1 MCVKGDVLT
10 TLNTYKPDEILD
22 IFKERSNPLQLSF
35 LREKNSS

>member
-22 IFKERSNPLQLSF
+22 VFKERANPLQLSF
-35 LREKNSS
+35 VMKKNSS